1 MSRVRELLDESIM
14 LYAKGD
20 IEGVADLFA
29 EDGVLTV
36 AGIRY
41 EGKDQIRGYW
51 QQLARAFPDGTS
63 EIGRSTESGD
73 MLFAEVTSRGTN
85 TGELV
90 LPDGTTIPATGKP
103 SVVPG
108 MLFAQ
113 VRDGK
118 LVEESIYYD
127 SLSVLSQ
134 LGLMPGQ

>member
-1 MSRVRELLDESIM
+1 MGETRDLFDESTM

-20 IEGVADLFA
+20 IEGVAGLFA
-29 EDGVLTV
+29 ENALLTV
-36 AGIRY
+36 AGVRY
-41 EGKDQIRGYW
+41 EGRDQIRAYW

-63 EIGRSTESGD
+63 AIGRSTESGD